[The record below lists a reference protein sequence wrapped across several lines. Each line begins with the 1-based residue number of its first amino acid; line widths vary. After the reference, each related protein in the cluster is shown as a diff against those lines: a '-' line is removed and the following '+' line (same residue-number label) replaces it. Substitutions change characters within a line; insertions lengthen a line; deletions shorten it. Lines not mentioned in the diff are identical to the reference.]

1 MSFLLGDFERRLFYH
16 NLYGVVSLPALHF
29 ARRYARTKSGRRS
42 LPKAVPLCRFLKKE
56 VRVWIRWTNY
66 YRVKNAQI
74 RHCFPQRRGAAGAFT
89 YRHAGKRCYDVGKE
103 ILQHFGS
110 LYGLLSADFAQFRGV
125 NGIGSAK
132 FAQLKGIA
140 ELARRYYSV
149 RMNEESALLSPEM
162 TREFLQSQLTGEERE
177 IFLVIFL
184 DAQHR
189 VLQHSRLFSGTL
201 NHVEVH
207 PREIVREAIKLNASA
222 VILAHN
228 HPSGCAEP
236 SKADKLITERVIKCC
251 QFMDIRVLDHLII
264 GRGEYVSFAE
274 RGWI

>member
-1 MSFLLGDFERRLFYH
+1 MDTLDELLPREKMLRSGIASLSDVELLALFL
-16 NLYGVVSLPALHF
+16 
-29 ARRYARTKSGRRS
+29 RTGT
-42 LPKAVPLCRFLKKE
+42 P
-56 VRVWIRWTNY
+56 
-66 YRVKNAQI
+66 
-74 RHCFPQRRGAAGAFT
+74 
-89 YRHAGKRCYDVGKE
+89 GKDVMTLAKE

-110 LYGLLSADFAQFRGV
+110 LYGLLSAD
-125 NGIGSAK
+125 